1 MATHNPDDGTPTISD
16 INYPL
21 VEETRPALY
30 RAMKYW
36 GKKPHNIWRQF
47 IEHYCPTMGL
57 VVDPFVGSGIA
68 AFEAVKAGRRAV
80 ALDLN
85 PLSSFIIEVT
95 ASKFDEGKF
104 RTAAELIK
112 STVEASDVYQE
123 HYRRQRGTAIGT
135 VLNYRWE
142 RDTLVGVAVD
152 LNGKRALVGPDDQ
165 DVENAT
171 SMDELSPPC
180 WYPTERLPPHPS
192 VTHRFI
198 RDIGGD
204 TIDRLWTKRN
214 LFLLSLIFDEILR
227 VNDSNVRLQLASA
240 FTQTVHLCS
249 KMVIPRNT
257 AANREFSGSW
267 GRPDYLVRRR
277 RMEQNPV
284 DVFWRSCVG
293 RQGVLPMMRD
303 AVATLPA
310 DLKINDVRQ
319 TRGLRRTAHINYG
332 VVDVADLLD
341 FVPEGS
347 ADFVITDPPYA
358 GLIRY
363 LPLSVVW
370 LAWLDRLDTK
380 FEPNLQS
387 EIAVERNSAA
397 SRQTYRQR
405 LRNAFENIHRVL
417 KDDGK
422 LVVTFHH
429 QDVREFND
437 FILAVKGAG
446 FIVDKVTHQYNRRS
460 GESNVANPYGVSASD
475 FYVRCVKRR
484 SIDFTDRQSELERY
498 IVDTA
503 VTIIGRRNEPTPYSF
518 LFQALWPELLQ
529 AGFVQPE
536 DSRDEVTRVL
546 NANEGPGR
554 IFKKQQNPDLHVGDL
569 WWFNNPAE
577 HISHPDR
584 PLQSRVA
591 DSVLAYIRR
600 HTAAKLDDVIADL
613 FREYPN
619 GLTPD
624 PRTIGS
630 VLERCAYRAQ
640 GKWRIKP
647 EIVVAATQH
656 SDVIAT
662 VLDIGARLNLTR
674 FVGRREQPE
683 FTSRNVQLRELADV
697 TSLRD
702 TDLGLSA
709 AGVERLEMVDALFL
723 ARDTQQLVCLWEVE
737 NSTDFSSAIQ
747 RGSNA
752 PNDVPKIMVIPDRRE
767 AELLRIVDPL
777 FQTSFSEHGWR
788 YMTYTDLRRAARF
801 ATTSLSDVTSTAKAL
816 RGVSRGG

>member
-1 MATHNPDDGTPTISD
+1 MPTEHSNDASNALTD

-21 VEETRPALY
+21 VEETRPRLY
-30 RAMKYW
+30 QAMKYW
-36 GKKPHNIWRQF
+36 GKKPHNIWRRF
-47 IEHYCPTMGL
+47 IEHYCPPGGL
-57 VVDPFVGSGIA
+57 VIDPFVGSGIA

-85 PLSSFIIEVT
+85 PLTSFMIEVT
-95 ASKFDEGKF
+95 ASKFDEPKF
-104 RTAAELIK
+104 RAAAERIK
-112 STVEASDVYQE
+112 DAAESSKVYQE
-123 HYRRQRGTAIGT
+123 HYIRTRNGAEAT

-142 RDTLVGVAVD
+142 KDRLVGVAID
-152 LNGKRALVGPDDQ
+152 LSGERSLVPADKDDVAAASAIDALDTDR
-165 DVENAT
+165 
-171 SMDELSPPC
+171 
-180 WYPTERLPPHPS
+180 WYPTESLPPHPS

-198 RDIGGD
+198 RDVGGNS
-204 TIDRLWTKRN
+204 IEHLWTRRN
-214 LFLLSLIFDEILR
+214 LVLLSEIFDGIINETDPNL
-227 VNDSNVRLQLASA
+227 RLQLASA
-240 FTQTVHLCS
+240 FTQTLHLCS

-267 GRPDYLVRRR
+267 GRPDFLIRRR

-293 RQGVLPMMRD
+293 RQGVVPMMRD
-303 AVATLPA
+303 AAATLPG
-310 DLKINDVRQ
+310 DLRINDVRVS
-319 TRGLRRTAHINYG
+319 RGLRKRAHINYG
-332 VVDVADLLD
+332 AVDVADLLD
-341 FVPEGS
+341 FVPSGS

-370 LAWLDRLDTK
+370 LSWLVRLDPKYT
-380 FEPNLQS
+380 PNLQS
-387 EIAVERNSAA
+387 EISVVRNSTT
-397 SRQTYRQR
+397 SRQTYRAR
-405 LRNAFENIHRVL
+405 LRNAFQNIHRVL
-417 KDDGK
+417 KDEGK

-484 SIDFTDRQSELERY
+484 VIDFTDRQSELERY
-498 IVDTA
+498 IIDTA
-503 VTIIGRRNEPTPYSF
+503 ITIIGRRNEPTPYSF
-518 LFQALWPELLQ
+518 LFQSLWPELLQ
-529 AGFVQPE
+529 AGFVQPQ

-546 NANEGPGR
+546 NANAGPGR
-554 IFKKQQNPDLHVGDL
+554 IFRRQTNPDPRVGDL

-577 HISHPDR
+577 HVSHPDR

-591 DSVLAYIRR
+591 DSVLAYMRR

-640 GKWRIKP
+640 GKWRIRP

-656 SDVIAT
+656 SDIIAT
-662 VLDIGARLNLTR
+662 ILDIGSQLGMSR

-683 FTSRNVQLRELADV
+683 FTSQNVRLGDAADLI
-697 TSLRD
+697 SLRGA
-702 TDLGLSA
+702 DLGLPSA
-709 AGVERLEMVDALFL
+709 SIERLEMVDAVFL
-723 ARDTQQLVCLWEVE
+723 TPGTQQLVCLWEVE
-737 NSTDFSSAIQ
+737 NSTDFWSAIQ

-752 PNDVPKIMVIPDRRE
+752 PKEIPKLMVIPDQRE
-767 AELLRIVDPL
+767 RELVRIVDPL
-777 FQTSFSEHGWR
+777 FRQSFSGQGWR
-788 YMTYTDLRRAARF
+788 FMTYTDLARAARF
-801 ATTSLSDVTSTAKAL
+801 AGTSLSDITSTAKSL
-816 RGVSRGG
+816 EGGK

>member
-1 MATHNPDDGTPTISD
+1 
-16 INYPL
+16 
-21 VEETRPALY
+21 
-30 RAMKYW
+30 MKYW

-47 IEHYCPTMGL
+47 IEHYCPTGGL

-85 PLSSFIIEVT
+85 PLTSFMIEVT
-95 ASKFDEGKF
+95 ASKFEETKF
-104 RTAAELIK
+104 RQYAEQIK
-112 STVEASDVYQE
+112 TSVEASDVYQQ
-123 HYRRQRGTAIGT
+123 HYVRERGGTVAT

-142 RDTLVGVAVD
+142 RDTLVGVAIDVD
-152 LNGKRALVGPDDQ
+152 RDRALVRADDQ
-165 DVENAT
+165 DVQTAG
-171 SMDELSPPC
+171 SMDQLTPSY
-180 WYPTERLPPHPS
+180 WYPTERLPEHPS

-198 RDIGGD
+198 RDLGGD
-204 TIDRLWTKRN
+204 TIDKLWTKRN
-214 LFLLSLIFDEILR
+214 LALLAMIFDAIGR
-227 VNDSNVRLQLASA
+227 VSNVDVRLQLASA
-240 FTQTVHLCS
+240 FTQTLHLCS

-267 GRPDYLVRRR
+267 GRPDFLIRRR

-293 RQGVLPMMRD
+293 RQGVIPMMRD
-303 AVATLPA
+303 AAATLPA
-310 DLKINDVRQ
+310 RLRINDVRQ
-319 TRGLRRTAHINYG
+319 SRGLRQTAHINYG
-332 VVDVADLLD
+332 IVDVADLLD
-341 FVPEGS
+341 FVPERS

-363 LPLSVVW
+363 LPLSMVW
-370 LAWLDRLDTK
+370 LTWLRRFDARYA
-380 FEPNLQS
+380 PNLRS
-387 EIAVERNSAA
+387 EIAVERSSAA
-397 SRQTYRQR
+397 SRQVYRQR

-417 KDDGK
+417 KDNGK

-484 SIDFTDRQSELERY
+484 TIDFTDRQSELERY
-498 IVDTA
+498 ILDTA
-503 VTIIGRRNEPTPYSF
+503 IHIVGRRNEPTPYSF
-518 LFQALWPELLQ
+518 LFQSLWPELLQ
-529 AGFVQPE
+529 AGFVQPQ

-546 NANEGPGR
+546 NANAGPGR
-554 IFKKQQNPDLHVGDL
+554 IFKKEPNSDRHVGEL

-577 HISHPDR
+577 YISHPDR
-584 PLQSRVA
+584 PLHSRVA
-591 DSVLAYIRR
+591 DSVLAYMRR
-600 HTAAKLDDVIADL
+600 HTVAKLDDVIAGL

-630 VLERCAYRAQ
+630 VLEGCAYRAQ

-647 EIVVAATQH
+647 EFVVAATQH
-656 SDVIAT
+656 SEAIST
-662 VLDIGARLNLTR
+662 ILDIGGRLGLRR

-683 FTSRNVQLRELADV
+683 YTSRNVQLRTLADI

-702 TDLGLSA
+702 ADLELPEASL
-709 AGVERLEMVDALFL
+709 ERLEMVDVVFVTPNIHELI
-723 ARDTQQLVCLWEVE
+723 CLWEVE
-737 NSTDFSSAIQ
+737 NSTDFTSAIQ

-752 PNDVPKIMVIPDRRE
+752 PNEVPKIMVIPDQRE

-777 FQTSFSEHGWR
+777 FRQAFSEHGWR
-788 YMTYTDLRRAARF
+788 YMTYTDLSRAVRF
-801 ATTSLSDVTSTAKAL
+801 ATRSLADVTSTAKPL
-816 RGVSRGG
+816 PGE